1 VDLRRISLGERIA
14 AGSGL
19 VVFVS
24 LFVDWFEERTA
35 WELFAAVHVLLA
47 LLAFSAVTLP
57 VARAAGARLPTRP
70 SLRSLL
76 AQVGIVALTI
86 TLAFLLE
93 GSEPGTGIW
102 LCLLAALGILYGG
115 LVTPRQETRPRR
127 RRQRPQTRVAG
138 ERVTPPRPEGPPG
151 REERPPAEAL
161 PDPPPETRTGPP
173 AQTSPRADA
182 READT
187 NRPLDARD
195 PAS

>member
-127 RRQRPQTRVAG
+127 RQRPQTRVAA
-138 ERVTPPRPEGPPG
+138 ELWTPPRPEGP
-151 REERPPAEAL
+151 RESEERPPAETR
-161 PDPPPETRTGPP
+161 PDPPPENRTGPP
-173 AQTSPRADA
+173 GQPTPTADA
-182 READT
+182 PEADSS
-187 NRPLDARD
+187 RSLDARG